1 MAIPVVSQSMKQ
13 TAESAGTKKDLCRF
27 KGKEKTI

>member
-1 MAIPVVSQSMKQ
+1 MAMLVVSQTMKQ
-13 TAESAGTKKDLCRF
+13 TAESAGTKEDLCLL